1 MEKICRRISE
11 IGTVVGGGTPSTKN
25 PDYWGGGIPWISPKD
40 LTDYKSV
47 YISKGENFLTEKGL
61 KSGTRLLPKNTLLF
75 SSRAPIGYVALAAN
89 PICTNQGF
97 KSIVCDEKQV
107 VPLYLYYYMKANLD
121 YIKLFGTGATF
132 PEISGKTMGKIKV
145 EIFKSLDV
153 QHRIA
158 SILSTYDSLI
168 ENNAKRIRLL
178 EKMAEN
184 LYKEWFVRFRF
195 PGHEN
200 VEMENSKYGK
210 LPKTFEIVKMNEVF
224 DYYIGGGWGEEERSE
239 GFPEEASVIR
249 GADFPNIWH
258 YDVSSCPKRYH
269 KAKNYKARQL
279 EDGDIIMEISG
290 GTSEQPVGR
299 TVLVTEDLLERF
311 PNKRLICASFCKLIR
326 LKKDVVSPYYFYY
339 WMKFLYDTRI
349 IDRFQLQST
358 GIINFKFEPFLRRG
372 DVVLPPKEVMLA
384 FERQVSLCHKEMNQ
398 LAKQNSLLARQ
409 RDLLLPRLMSG
420 KLEVKE
426 ELLE

>member
-168 ENNAKRIRLL
+168 ENNTKRISLL

-200 VEMENSKYGK
+200 VEMENG
-210 LPKTFEIVKMNEVF
+210 LPKGWK
-224 DYYIGGGWGEEERSE
+224 YYRI
-239 GFPEEASVIR
+239 
-249 GADFPNIWH
+249 
-258 YDVSSCPKRYH
+258 
-269 KAKNYKARQL
+269 
-279 EDGDIIMEISG
+279 
-290 GTSEQPVGR
+290 
-299 TVLVTEDLLERF
+299 EDLCDINRETIKIANAPKDILYLDTGSVTRGKISDVESLTFADAPSRARRIVRNDSIIYSTVR
-311 PNKRLICASFCKLIR
+311 PNLQHYGI
-326 LKKDVVSPYYFYY
+326 LKNPPSNLLV
-339 WMKFLYDTRI
+339 
-349 IDRFQLQST
+349 ST
-358 GIINFKFEPFLRRG
+358 GFA
-372 DVVLPPKEVMLA
+372 VLDCKEEIANIVYLALSHPSVYRYCSLIADCAVATYPSIKPKEIGRIYIALPKMSVCKRWNEKIESYYKMINKL
-384 FERQVSLCHKEMNQ
+384 QH
-398 LAKQNSLLARQ
+398 QNSLLARQ
-409 RDLLLPRLMSG
+409 RDLLLPRLMSD

>member
-25 PDYWGGGIPWISPKD
+25 PDYWGGDIPWISPKD

-168 ENNAKRIRLL
+168 ENNTKRIRLL

-200 VEMENSKYGK
+200 VEMENG
-210 LPKTFEIVKMNEVF
+210 LPKGWKRGSLSDVCEFKRGKNITSSEMQEGNVPVISAGLEPSGYHSCSNVRGVNVTMSSSGANAGYIAIHYSDIWAADCSYIEESTTGNI
-224 DYYIGGGWGEEERSE
+224 YYVYELLNNIRT
-239 GFPEEASVIR
+239 VINNFQR
-249 GADFPNIWH
+249 GAAQPH
-258 YDVSSCPKRYH
+258 VYPKDVNR
-269 KAKNYKARQL
+269 
-279 EDGDIIMEISG
+279 I
-290 GTSEQPVGR
+290 
-299 TVLVTEDLLERF
+299 
-311 PNKRLICASFCKLIR
+311 KLILPSMELMLKANGR
-326 LKKDVVSPYYFYY
+326 LEI
-339 WMKFLYDTRI
+339 M
-349 IDRFQLQST
+349 
-358 GIINFKFEPFLRRG
+358 
-372 DVVLPPKEVMLA
+372 
-384 FERQVSLCHKEMNQ
+384 HKEIYNLQ
-398 LAKQNSLLARQ
+398 KQNSLLARQ

>member
-25 PDYWGGGIPWISPKD
+25 PDYWGGDIPWISPKD

-168 ENNAKRIRLL
+168 ENNTKRIRLL

-200 VEMENSKYGK
+200 VEMENG
-210 LPKTFEIVKMNEVF
+210 LPKGWKVEKLGEWGIELETGKRPKGGIDGSIKEGCPSLGAECIKELASFDYSSVKMVPKDFYDSLKRGKSSGN
-224 DYYIGGGWGEEERSE
+224 DILLYKDGAYIGKVTMFRDSFPYSEYSINEHVFFLSPMNVKYRNYLYFTLHQKEFFALMQNLNRNAAQPGLSRSDVERVKIVVPPSKIVE
-239 GFPEEASVIR
+239 FFDLQVERMLKVI
-249 GADFPNIWH
+249 F
-258 YDVSSCPKRYH
+258 S
-269 KAKNYKARQL
+269 
-279 EDGDIIMEISG
+279 
-290 GTSEQPVGR
+290 
-299 TVLVTEDLLERF
+299 
-311 PNKRLICASFCKLIR
+311 
-326 LKKDVVSPYYFYY
+326 
-339 WMKFLYDTRI
+339 
-349 IDRFQLQST
+349 
-358 GIINFKFEPFLRRG
+358 
-372 DVVLPPKEVMLA
+372 
-384 FERQVSLCHKEMNQ
+384 